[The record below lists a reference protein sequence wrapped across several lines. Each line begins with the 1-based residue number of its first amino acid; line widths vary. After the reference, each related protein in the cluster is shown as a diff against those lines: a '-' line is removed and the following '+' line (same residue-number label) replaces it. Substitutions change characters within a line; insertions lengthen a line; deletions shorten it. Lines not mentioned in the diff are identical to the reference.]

1 MMEAEAVNRRGYY
14 VIGSSKSFADQESA
28 VTLENSLHLYVPE
41 KKNGVNS
48 NKEDSTFSQENVKLY
63 KLNDIGD
70 LQSKLMLIGG
80 QQGKEREMGQIEKDC
95 FLQVSFLELQ
105 FKLRLSPLSN
115 KIVLLCTFEMV
126 FVHTLQSALR

>member
-14 VIGSSKSFADQESA
+14 VIGFSKSIADLESA

-41 KKNGVNS
+41 KRNGAINDQ
-48 NKEDSTFSQENVKLY
+48 EDSISSEENVKLY

-95 FLQVSFLELQ
+95 FLQVSFVELQ
-105 FKLRLSPLSN
+105 FKLRLSLLSN
-115 KIVLLCTFEMV
+115 QDVLL
-126 FVHTLQSALR
+126 